1 MVVGVG
7 IIEVYI
13 HESRSLKE
21 KRGVMKSLIRRTQNE
36 FNISIAEVDGHD
48 NWKQGIIGF
57 AVVGNDRSFV
67 NSKMEMILNFVDNLH
82 WPRSSTSAGRS
93 RTTPTWRAVTTGGRC
108 PMDFKRADRVA
119 DLIKQELSSILRRE
133 VGDPRIA
140 NITVTDVKL
149 TDDLRSARIYFVELG
164 KDRLSADVEKGLSKA
179 KGFLKRELG
188 KRLQLRYVPE
198 LAFFYDP
205 SFEYGSR
212 IEKLLKEVRKDE
224 TDDPTDR

>member
-1 MVVGVG
+1 
-7 IIEVYI
+7 
-13 HESRSLKE
+13 
-21 KRGVMKSLIRRTQNE
+21 
-36 FNISIAEVDGHD
+36 
-48 NWKQGIIGF
+48 
-57 AVVGNDRSFV
+57 
-67 NSKMEMILNFVDNLH
+67 
-82 WPRSSTSAGRS
+82 
-93 RTTPTWRAVTTGGRC
+93 
-108 PMDFKRADRVA
+108 MDFKRADRVA

-188 KRLQLRYVPE
+188 KRLQLRYIPE

-224 TDDPTDR
+224 TNDPTDR

>member
-1 MVVGVG
+1 
-7 IIEVYI
+7 
-13 HESRSLKE
+13 
-21 KRGVMKSLIRRTQNE
+21 
-36 FNISIAEVDGHD
+36 
-48 NWKQGIIGF
+48 
-57 AVVGNDRSFV
+57 
-67 NSKMEMILNFVDNLH
+67 
-82 WPRSSTSAGRS
+82 
-93 RTTPTWRAVTTGGRC
+93 
-108 PMDFKRADRVA
+108 MDFKRADRVA

-164 KDRLSADVEKGLSKA
+164 KDSLSADVEKGLSKA

-188 KRLQLRYVPE
+188 KRLQLRYIPE

-205 SFEYGSR
+205 SFEYGAR

-224 TDDPTDR
+224 KDETDDPTDR

>member
-1 MVVGVG
+1 
-7 IIEVYI
+7 
-13 HESRSLKE
+13 
-21 KRGVMKSLIRRTQNE
+21 
-36 FNISIAEVDGHD
+36 
-48 NWKQGIIGF
+48 
-57 AVVGNDRSFV
+57 
-67 NSKMEMILNFVDNLH
+67 
-82 WPRSSTSAGRS
+82 
-93 RTTPTWRAVTTGGRC
+93 
-108 PMDFKRADRVA
+108 MDFKRADRVA

-140 NITVTDVKL
+140 NITLTDVKL

-188 KRLQLRYVPE
+188 KRLQLRYIPE

>member
-1 MVVGVG
+1 
-7 IIEVYI
+7 
-13 HESRSLKE
+13 
-21 KRGVMKSLIRRTQNE
+21 
-36 FNISIAEVDGHD
+36 
-48 NWKQGIIGF
+48 
-57 AVVGNDRSFV
+57 
-67 NSKMEMILNFVDNLH
+67 
-82 WPRSSTSAGRS
+82 
-93 RTTPTWRAVTTGGRC
+93 
-108 PMDFKRADRVA
+108 MDFKRADRVA
-119 DLIKQELSSILRRE
+119 DLIKQELSGILRRE

-164 KDRLSADVEKGLSKA
+164 KDSLSADVEKGLSKA

-188 KRLQLRYVPE
+188 KRLQLRYIPE

-224 TDDPTDR
+224 KDETNDPTDR